1 MVKGRLPEEGQLRVG
16 SVTLPTGRL
25 ITADYG
31 EGDPVAWATID
42 PVLKPGTIWAAL
54 SEARHQTGLVPIL
67 LSGLD
72 GNTTRPWDNGEFV
85 DPVDIRGLDSLDAAT
100 VLETMW
106 ADFLALQE
114 SEEEDADAIQDRAP
128 FSRQF
133 PGLAPPE
140 RTQLTPAHRQEVLD
154 SLLPA
159 RIGLVAADR
168 PADVLPQIG
177 WTGVTN
183 RYPTALPVAAV
194 LRSWEERFGAR
205 LLDVGF
211 AKIRVLVERPPRSL
225 NAANRV
231 AAEHYV
237 LADESGEGL
246 RSISTIAASLVDAPI
261 WALWWD

>member
-1 MVKGRLPEEGQLRVG
+1 
-16 SVTLPTGRL
+16 
-25 ITADYG
+25 
-31 EGDPVAWATID
+31 
-42 PVLKPGTIWAAL
+42 
-54 SEARHQTGLVPIL
+54 
-67 LSGLD
+67 
-72 GNTTRPWDNGEFV
+72 
-85 DPVDIRGLDSLDAAT
+85 
-100 VLETMW
+100 
-106 ADFLALQE
+106 
-114 SEEEDADAIQDRAP
+114 
-128 FSRQF
+128 
-133 PGLAPPE
+133 
-140 RTQLTPAHRQEVLD
+140 VLD